1 VRLRNCAKFFATVP
15 RRLEFGTFAMR
26 EFAKLQ
32 GDTWLGARAAEM
44 LLAVAI
50 APAFAWMNP
59 FISDRQSFMA
69 LLGFW
74 GGLLA
79 SWFIMMAIV
88 DRLLDML
95 DIVRRTT
102 LVVRRVI
109 VIAVAA
115 VPMILIAGA
124 ATHALK
130 GWTITPSEIVEI
142 YFQIVLIGSGVAL
155 IAVAAFSPR
164 SERAAPVIAEPAL
177 SYADDECSR
186 PADMRHRD
194 VLPGA
199 DGRLIG
205 RIPLAQ
211 RGRILCL
218 AMEDHYVRVHTDRG
232 SALVLL
238 RLSDAIAEA
247 EAATPGRQVH
257 RSWWVSDEAVER
269 FERAGRTGQVHL
281 QGGIRVPVSQ
291 RYLKSVDDAWCSS
304 TDTSKGM
311 PVLVMA
317 TQQNARGHR

>member
-1 VRLRNCAKFFATVP
+1 
-15 RRLEFGTFAMR
+15 
-26 EFAKLQ
+26 
-32 GDTWLGARAAEM
+32 
-44 LLAVAI
+44 
-50 APAFAWMNP
+50 
-59 FISDRQSFMA
+59 
-69 LLGFW
+69 
-74 GGLLA
+74 
-79 SWFIMMAIV
+79 
-88 DRLLDML
+88 
-95 DIVRRTT
+95 
-102 LVVRRVI
+102 
-109 VIAVAA
+109 
-115 VPMILIAGA
+115 
-124 ATHALK
+124 
-130 GWTITPSEIVEI
+130 
-142 YFQIVLIGSGVAL
+142 VLIGSGVAL

-194 VLPGA
+194 VLPGG
-199 DGRLIG
+199 DSRLIG

-311 PVLVMA
+311 PALIMA

>member
-1 VRLRNCAKFFATVP
+1 
-15 RRLEFGTFAMR
+15 MR
-26 EFAKLQ
+26 EFADLQ
-32 GDTWLGARAAEM
+32 GTWLRERAAEM
-44 LLAVAI
+44 LLAVAM

-59 FISDRQSFMA
+59 FISDRQAFMA

-79 SWFIMMAIV
+79 SWFIVMAIV

-95 DIVRRTT
+95 DIVRRAT
-102 LVVRRVI
+102 LSVRRAI

-130 GWTITPSEIVEI
+130 GWTVTPSEIVEL
-142 YFQIVLIGSGVAL
+142 YFQIVLVGSGVAL
-155 IAVAAFSPR
+155 IAVAAFSPG
-164 SERAAPVIAEPAL
+164 SERGASMAAEPGVPH
-177 SYADDECSR
+177 ADNEASAG
-186 PADMRHRD
+186 ADMRHRD
-194 VLPGA
+194 ALPGA
-199 DGRLIG
+199 GSRLIG

-211 RGRILCL
+211 RGRLLCL

-247 EAATPGRQVH
+247 EAAIPGRQVH

-269 FERAGRTGQVHL
+269 FERVGRTGQIHL
-281 QGGIRVPVSQ
+281 HGGIRAPVSQ
-291 RYLKSVDDAWCSS
+291 RYLKSVEGAWRSSADAP
-304 TDTSKGM
+304 DGI
-311 PVLVMA
+311 LIAA
-317 TQQNARGHR
+317 TAAQKEARDHR